1 MMINQPSRKTV
12 RLPIAGTLM
21 AASLLA
27 GCASELPQ
35 QSSLVQA
42 GGAQPIA
49 AFAVEATAH
58 CDARPMG
65 ELNIHRRGEQAFVSV
80 VVNGKSLNLLLDTGD
95 FVTSLTPDAAQRL
108 ALPASDQ
115 PGIQMTGIGGAY
127 VAPVV
132 EASDVQYLG
141 KHISNVP
148 FPVLPG
154 SEFQPEE
161 HIDGLFG
168 ANFLSAYEVEMDFPA
183 GKMRFY
189 QHANGCAA
197 SGPAWTAHATRL
209 AATNA
214 GHDLLLI
221 PVSINGVELNALVDT
236 GSEDT
241 SITRDAA
248 EALGLTEAAMRGD
261 QQITEQ
267 GLGQSTERL
276 HRFDSISIGS
286 TIFPRPVL
294 AVDDQES
301 PIQANVATQTAA
313 AMPVPHRGVDVI
325 LGANFLFQKRIFV
338 AYDRGEVMIDR

>member
-1 MMINQPSRKTV
+1 MMINQPSRKTF
-12 RLPIAGTLM
+12 RLPIAGTLL

-35 QSSLVQA
+35 PTAMVQA
-42 GGAQPIA
+42 GGAQPAA
-49 AFAVEATAH
+49 AFAMQTASQ
-58 CDARPMG
+58 CDARPAG
-65 ELNIHRRGEQAFVSV
+65 ELDIHRRGEQAFVTIA
-80 VVNGKSLNLLLDTGD
+80 VNGKNLNLLLDTGD
-95 FVTSLTPDAAQRL
+95 FVTSLTPEAATRL
-108 ALPASDQ
+108 ALPASSE
-115 PGIQMTGIGGAY
+115 PGLQMTGIGGAY

-132 EASDVQYLG
+132 EAADVQYLG
-141 KHISNVP
+141 EHVSNVP

-154 SEFQPEE
+154 SEFRPEE

-183 GKMRFY
+183 GKLRFY
-189 QHANGCAA
+189 RHNAGCG
-197 SGPAWTAHATRL
+197 STGPAWVAQATRL
-209 AATNA
+209 TATNA

-221 PVSINGVELNALVDT
+221 PVSINGVELNAMIDT

-248 EALGLTEAAMRGD
+248 QALGLTDAAMRGD

-267 GLGQSTERL
+267 GLGESTERL

-286 TIFPRPVL
+286 ATFARPVL

-301 PIQANVATQTAA
+301 PIEANVATQTAA